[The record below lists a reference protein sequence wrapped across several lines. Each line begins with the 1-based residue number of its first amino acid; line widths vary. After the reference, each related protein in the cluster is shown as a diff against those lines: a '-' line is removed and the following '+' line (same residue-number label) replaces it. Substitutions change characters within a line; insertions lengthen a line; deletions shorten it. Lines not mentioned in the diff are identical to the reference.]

1 MPSFRLPLWNIY
13 YFETTMIRKTIGISL
28 ALALLVVCIFSAAAQ
43 EQKKRTG
50 KLTGELKSQK
60 ATPNGKNTI
69 LEVLAPGEEKA
80 RSYRV
85 QYDPKVKGPIPKVL
99 DAVRAAKVG
108 DRVQLEWIDTGE
120 GLAITAF
127 EILKKADQ

>member
-1 MPSFRLPLWNIY
+1 ML
-13 YFETTMIRKTIGISL
+13 RKIVGMSL
-28 ALALLVVCIFSAAAQ
+28 LATLMVAFGFPAAAQ

-50 KLTGELKSQK
+50 ILTGELKLQM

-69 LEVLAPGEEKA
+69 IEVLAPGEEKA

-85 QYDPKVKGPIPKVL
+85 QYDPKAKGPIPSVL
-99 DAVRAAKVG
+99 EAVRAAKVG

-127 EILKKADQ
+127 EVLKKADKK